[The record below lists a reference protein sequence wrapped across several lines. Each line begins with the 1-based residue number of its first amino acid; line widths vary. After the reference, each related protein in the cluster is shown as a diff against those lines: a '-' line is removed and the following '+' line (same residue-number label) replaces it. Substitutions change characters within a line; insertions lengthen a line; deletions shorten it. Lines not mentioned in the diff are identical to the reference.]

1 MILEGI
7 HIHPSAY
14 SFNFWDGCKNNVFR
28 MQQCNVC
35 KKLQFYPRVICSHC
49 WSKNISWVEIDRVGE
64 IYSHTTVHRAPSIEF
79 KHLIPYTLVYVKY
92 PGNLFFVGYLLNDG
106 SNGEV
111 RIGAR
116 VEMCFERINSEVS
129 LPVFKII

>member
-1 MILEGI
+1 MKLEGI

-28 MQQCNVC
+28 MQQCNDC

-64 IYSHTTVHRAPSIEF
+64 IYSHTTVHRAPSAEF

-92 PGNLFFVGYLLNDG
+92 PNNFFFVGYLLKDS
-106 SNGEV
+106 SNGEI

-116 VEMCFERINSEVS
+116 VEMCFEQINSEVS